1 MFTHCKLT
9 ALILVLTLHDQ
20 VHTGEIVGG
29 HEVAPH
35 SRPYMVILE
44 LKKSNG
50 NIAYCDGFLVNE
62 HFVMTAA
69 HCEARSYKVFLGL
82 HDYKDRKNVQT
93 VTVNETNAFPHEGYD
108 KTCLMNDIMLL
119 KLHPKVKF
127 NENVTSIALA
137 GRDDTGSVPKSC
149 AVLGWGNTEN
159 GKPSDV
165 LREVNVNLTDIEF
178 CAKEKK
184 YCSKGRTGPGKG
196 DSGGPLVCECGK
208 AYGVVS
214 GNQQNTNGYT
224 MIPEYRDWI
233 DCILK
238 HK

>member
-1 MFTHCKLT
+1 MFIHCNLA

-29 HEVAPH
+29 HKVAPH

-44 LKKSNG
+44 LNKSNG
-50 NIAYCDGFLVNE
+50 ITTYCDGFLVNE

-69 HCEARSYKVFLGL
+69 HCEARLYKVFLGL
-82 HDYKDRKNVQT
+82 HDYKNRRKVQT
-93 VTVNETNAFPHEGYD
+93 VTVDETNAFPHEGYN
-108 KTCLMNDIMLL
+108 KTSFKNDIMLL
-119 KLHPKVKF
+119 KLHPKAKF
-127 NENVTSIALA
+127 NEKVTSITLA
-137 GRDDTGSVPKSC
+137 GRDDVPKSC
-149 AVLGWGNTEN
+149 AVLGWGKTEN
-159 GKPSDV
+159 GKASDV
-165 LREVNVNLTDIEF
+165 LREVNVNLTDNEL

-184 YCSKGRTGPGKG
+184 YCSKGTTGPSNG
-196 DSGGPLVCECGK
+196 DSGGPLVCECGT

-214 GNQQNTNGYT
+214 ASQQNTYSYT